1 MNNTKTIG
9 LICLAAL
16 TGLGYSSLTYAE
28 WDYEDNYHA
37 LYGYEDELENCV
49 DILRPSLAGVDTDRV
64 TYVVEKI
71 YLHGPWYRFEI
82 EASTY
87 DSTGQRQLHNF
98 RVACKSNRWIEKARL
113 MERPN
118 PNYADQVLLVH
129 DTHEINVNQV
139 VAINTGN

>member
-1 MNNTKTIG
+1 MKHTKTIG
-9 LICLAAL
+9 LLCLAAL

-28 WDYEDNYHA
+28 YDYEDNYHA

-49 DILRPSLAGVDTDRV
+49 DILRPSLAGENTDRV
-64 TYVVEKI
+64 SYVVEEI
-71 YLHGPWYRFEI
+71 YLHGPWY
-82 EASTY
+82 
-87 DSTGQRQLHNF
+87 GF

-129 DTHEINVNQV
+129 DTDEINIDQA
-139 VAINTGN
+139 VATNTGN